1 MALSLCQLGTL
12 IVRQDSYA
20 SLNRD
25 THLVQSQME
34 PQQMRIL
41 EDLERRVFEPS
52 ELSINLNVVRLRH
65 EVLSL

>member
-20 SLNRD
+20 SLDRD
-25 THLVQSQME
+25 AHLVQSQME

-41 EDLERRVFEPS
+41 A
-52 ELSINLNVVRLRH
+52 LSRTSGD
-65 EVLSL
+65 EFSSLASSPLT